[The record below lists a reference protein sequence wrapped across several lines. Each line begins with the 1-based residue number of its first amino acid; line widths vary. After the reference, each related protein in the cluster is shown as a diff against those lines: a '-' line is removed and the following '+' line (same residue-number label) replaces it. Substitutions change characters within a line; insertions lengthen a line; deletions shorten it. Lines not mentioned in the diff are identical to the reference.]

1 MFHFCFSFQQL
12 QTPNVKRIL
21 AVRELKI
28 NIKIR
33 MKKTIRDI
41 IRLIKVQLFPFNIK
55 YFLYRE
61 DVNLA

>member
-1 MFHFCFSFQQL
+1 MFHFCFSFQQF
-12 QTPNVKRIL
+12 QTPNEKRIL